1 MMPSR
6 LVQSLLCG
14 AIFASTAVAADA
26 PPALT
31 VSVAAPATAS
41 WVPVIP
47 ADGGLAPW
55 QEVSVGSEVG
65 GLRLTAVLVEV
76 GDQVTAGQELAR
88 LDTAAIEAQR
98 DASQAAIAQAEAALD
113 LAAADAQRAEGL
125 VGSGVLSE
133 QQIAQYRITQ
143 RTAVAKLASSKAD
156 LVGITVKLAQT
167 RIVAADAGVVSARS
181 ATLGAVVSAGGE
193 LFRLIRQ
200 GKVEWQAEVGAKDL
214 LRVQPGQIAHLTLAD
229 GSALDG
235 TVRAVAPALSPTT
248 RTGLVYIALPPAS
261 PARAGMFATG
271 EIAVGT
277 AQPVLTMPAAALVTR
292 DGRQIV
298 LTVDAQNTVTATPV
312 VTGRHQGGLVEV
324 RSGLTASARVVTS
337 GAAFL
342 VDGDHVAVAAAAAAA
357 PGADAPA
364 AR

>member
-6 LVQSLLCG
+6 LALLFLCSVA
-14 AIFASTAVAADA
+14 AIAADA

-31 VSVAAPATAS
+31 VSVAPPAAAS
-41 WVPVIP
+41 WVSVVV

-65 GLRLTAVLVEV
+65 GLRVTAVLVEV
-76 GDQVTAGQELAR
+76 GDKVVAGQELAR

-98 DASQAAIAQAEAALD
+98 DAAQAAIAQAEASLE
-113 LAAADAQRAEGL
+113 LAVADAQRAEGL

-133 QQIAQYRITQ
+133 QQIAQYRIAQ
-143 RTAVAKLASSKAD
+143 RTAAAKLASSKAD

-167 RIVAADAGVVSARS
+167 RIVAADAGVVSARN

-214 LRVQPGQIAHLTLAD
+214 LRVQPGQTAHLILAD

-235 TVRAVAPALSPTT
+235 KVRAVAPSLSPTT
-248 RTGLVYIALPPAS
+248 RTGVVYVTLPPES
-261 PARAGMFATG
+261 PARAGMFAAG

-277 AQPVLTMPAAALVTR
+277 AQPVLTVPATALVTR

-298 LTVDAQNTVTATPV
+298 LTVDAQSAVVATPV
-312 VTGRHQGGLVEV
+312 VTGRRQGGLVEI
-324 RSGLTASARVVTS
+324 RSGLTATARVVTT

-342 VDGDHVAVAAAAAAA
+342 VDGDRVAVAAA
-357 PGADAPA
+357 PA
-364 AR
+364 AQ